1 MLDLSSIRQS
11 VLSTPAKG
19 LPPIADGLPVA
30 RIPALS
36 LNLLREELS
45 FPLLVIRENALMTN
59 IRSLAR
65 AAEDAGVSLAPH
77 GKTTM
82 SPQIFDLQLT
92 AGAWGITLATMHQ
105 AAIAAQFGV
114 PRIVLANSVTADA
127 DISRLARLHPSP
139 EIIVTS
145 DSVGHARRLATRLTA
160 WGVQTPVPVLVEF
173 GIPNQRSGCR
183 TLDEVKA
190 VLDEIGKHPQ
200 ALVPAGVLGYEGL
213 LETGNRDEEAG
224 SVQRWLGQFSQAAEL
239 AASRKLYKNECIIS
253 AGGSAFLDIVLDFM
267 STFRPAWPHRHV
279 LRSGCAVVHD
289 DGWYAGFAQA
299 VKARGSHHIPLQ
311 SALELWAVVQGRP
324 EPDMCILSFG
334 KRDCPYDAGL
344 PVPRLARF
352 QAQPSP
358 ESLPEGVSLLPGDI
372 PLVRLSPESYRI
384 DRLYDQHARLR
395 CPEDSPLAVGDLVAC
410 GISHPCGAFD
420 RWQWI
425 PTVNES
431 YSVTDMIKTFF

>member
-173 GIPNQRSGCR
+173 GIPNQRS
-183 TLDEVKA
+183 
-190 VLDEIGKHPQ
+190 
-200 ALVPAGVLGYEGL
+200 
-213 LETGNRDEEAG
+213 
-224 SVQRWLGQFSQAAEL
+224 
-239 AASRKLYKNECIIS
+239 
-253 AGGSAFLDIVLDFM
+253 
-267 STFRPAWPHRHV
+267 
-279 LRSGCAVVHD
+279 
-289 DGWYAGFAQA
+289 
-299 VKARGSHHIPLQ
+299 
-311 SALELWAVVQGRP
+311 
-324 EPDMCILSFG
+324 
-334 KRDCPYDAGL
+334 
-344 PVPRLARF
+344 
-352 QAQPSP
+352 
-358 ESLPEGVSLLPGDI
+358 
-372 PLVRLSPESYRI
+372 
-384 DRLYDQHARLR
+384 
-395 CPEDSPLAVGDLVAC
+395 
-410 GISHPCGAFD
+410 
-420 RWQWI
+420 
-425 PTVNES
+425 
-431 YSVTDMIKTFF
+431 